1 MTAKERYDTIIQE
14 IENKATTQRIQ
25 AKDIAEEIAWDQ
37 CLSCRDLATVLGFM
51 TGEKLINYIRS
62 RKYQA
67 AYGFL
72 IEAKERGIKMSH
84 AISKALDIAE
94 IKEQSSLNKIFL
106 KLFGVTPGDAYL
118 LQDASRMTPPKSWD
132 EISGENTA
140 EEELEE
146 TEKET
151 DEIFGIDRAI
161 YERISKIN
169 DLESFYGLSRDYS
182 VVAVRLADEFNITLE
197 DAFGYVEGFQA
208 ERDAILDDEESSKKQ
223 IDEVLRDGWLWENAS
238 NPDMRYCYFTCDIS
252 VASALWAIRELPEL
266 GHSPITE
273 MSPYFIRAFQ
283 EGHQIHSQFLRK
295 ACEYYGGHIDDTYTD
310 EDFEEFLDQLLMDH
324 PIEIAFENM
333 QYNKAINDDDDY
345 GTDLTPDDIVT
356 DAELAFEEWA
366 SQETDY
372 RGNRFDDDFD
382 PDNPSDI

>member
-197 DAFGYVEGFQA
+197 DAFG
-208 ERDAILDDEESSKKQ
+208 
-223 IDEVLRDGWLWENAS
+223 
-238 NPDMRYCYFTCDIS
+238 
-252 VASALWAIRELPEL
+252 
-266 GHSPITE
+266 
-273 MSPYFIRAFQ
+273 
-283 EGHQIHSQFLRK
+283 
-295 ACEYYGGHIDDTYTD
+295 
-310 EDFEEFLDQLLMDH
+310 
-324 PIEIAFENM
+324 
-333 QYNKAINDDDDY
+333 
-345 GTDLTPDDIVT
+345 
-356 DAELAFEEWA
+356 
-366 SQETDY
+366 
-372 RGNRFDDDFD
+372 
-382 PDNPSDI
+382 